1 MICIYGLQ
9 DPLRQ
14 GIREAIAKCHSAGI
28 TVRMC
33 TGDNIH
39 PAIAMAKDAGILPV
53 NFNDN
58 EDVHKYTCMTGEDFE
73 ELVIGS
79 KTIIDDDHPKGY

>member
-9 DPLRQ
+9 DPLRP

-33 TGDNIH
+33 TGDNIDTAK
-39 PAIAMAKDAGILPV
+39 AIAKDAGILSQ
-53 NFNDN
+53 NFDN
-58 EDVHKYTCMTGEDFE
+58 EDVHQYTCMTG
-73 ELVIGS
+73 
-79 KTIIDDDHPKGY
+79 